1 MEAFYA
7 TGVLFFTW
15 PIVALTLLIDYVWVA
30 LCFGLSL
37 WIAGVQDRWAAFKN
51 RFFAAYVASFGADAL
66 LAVLI
71 LAAIAIAQ
79 SNTRVATW
87 LEHPFAG
94 TGGTLTALCCILA
107 VALCGLLK
115 WVLYRNIVLEKL
127 KGLQK
132 SQIQTVSVLLAVL
145 TTPWT
150 FLLPTATV
158 GAWIGGIMIAI
169 GGLAGNASPESIKE
183 MATRIP

>member
-15 PIVALTLLIDYVWVA
+15 PVVALTILIDYVWVA

-37 WIAGVQDRWAAFKN
+37 WIVGAQDRWAAFKS
-51 RFFAAYVASFGADAL
+51 RFFAVFVASFGADAL

-71 LAAIAIAQ
+71 LATIAIAQ
-79 SNTRVATW
+79 SNARVAAW
-87 LEHPFAG
+87 LEQPFVG
-94 TGGTLTALCCILA
+94 MGGTLTALGCILA

-115 WVLYRNIVLEKL
+115 WVLYRNIVLKKL

-132 SQIQTVSVLLAVL
+132 TQIQTVSVLLAVL

-158 GAWIGGIMIAI
+158 GLWIGEIMIAI
-169 GGLAGNASPESIKE
+169 GEMTGNASLESIKDL
-183 MATRIP
+183 ATRIP